1 MKILVTGSAGFIGF
15 HTSKRLLDSGYDVV
29 GLDNLNDYYD
39 VNLKKD
45 RLKLLQDHNR
55 FVFHKISLE
64 DQSAVKQL
72 FKNESPQRV
81 IHLAA
86 QAGVRYSIDHPQVY
100 IQSNIVGTFHI
111 LESCRHNQV
120 EHLVYASTSSAYGL
134 NTKYPFSVHDNVSHP
149 ASLYGVTKIANE
161 LMAHSYSHLYGL
173 PTTGLRFFTVYG
185 PWGRPDMAL
194 FLFTKAILASES
206 IDLYNQGNM
215 VRDFT
220 YVDDIVEGVNRIIKK
235 IPEPDPNWSGTTP
248 DPASSSGPYRLYNI
262 GSNRPVELMDYV
274 QEIEKNLGMTAKL
287 NMMPMQ
293 DGDVRKSHADVDNLV
308 RDFEYAPKWNIKNG
322 IKSFIQWYIDYYKVR
337 LPN

>member
-1 MKILVTGSAGFIGF
+1 
-15 HTSKRLLDSGYDVV
+15 
-29 GLDNLNDYYD
+29 
-39 VNLKKD
+39 
-45 RLKLLQDHNR
+45 
-55 FVFHKISLE
+55 
-64 DQSAVKQL
+64 
-72 FKNESPQRV
+72 
-81 IHLAA
+81 
-86 QAGVRYSIDHPQVY
+86 
-100 IQSNIVGTFHI
+100 
-111 LESCRHNQV
+111 
-120 EHLVYASTSSAYGL
+120 
-134 NTKYPFSVHDNVSHP
+134 
-149 ASLYGVTKIANE
+149 
-161 LMAHSYSHLYGL
+161 
-173 PTTGLRFFTVYG
+173 
-185 PWGRPDMAL
+185 
-194 FLFTKAILASES
+194 
-206 IDLYNQGNM
+206 M

-235 IPEPDPNWSGTTP
+235 IPEPNPNWSGTTP